1 LLVIS
6 DREEHRT
13 VRQRISELIAAIK
26 VLKASKKRIEDIL
39 NDSKKAVKEKNVL
52 KRIISKKSAGL

>member
-1 LLVIS
+1 MLVIS

>member
-1 LLVIS
+1 M
-6 DREEHRT
+6 

-39 NDSKKAVKEKNVL
+39 NDSKKQLKKKRFRKEL
-52 KRIISKKSAGL
+52 